1 VKGKNKGNTKMCI
14 TDIEKRIEDALRS
27 IYEMDDEDAID
38 SLSGEILVAID
49 KYTLHHKN
57 EPPKPRRPEV
67 YARFIPN
74 RGDPNKARYFKC
86 LKQKS
91 GMGDYECGAK
101 ISFNAPEA
109 LLCAIDDLREKQ
121 NKTFI
126 LWMNEALYEKYERER
141 DGK

>member
-1 VKGKNKGNTKMCI
+1 MCI

-74 RGDPNKARYFKC
+74 RGD
-86 LKQKS
+86 
-91 GMGDYECGAK
+91 YECGAK